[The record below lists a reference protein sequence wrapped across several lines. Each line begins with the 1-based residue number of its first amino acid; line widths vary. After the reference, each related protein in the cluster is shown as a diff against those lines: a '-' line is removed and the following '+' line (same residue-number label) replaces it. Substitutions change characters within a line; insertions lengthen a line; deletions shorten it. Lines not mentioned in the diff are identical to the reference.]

1 MSIEK
6 STEATTV
13 LLMIIIYVYFIIPKI
28 IRRVTQKVWENV
40 N

>member
-1 MSIEK
+1 
-6 STEATTV
+6 
-13 LLMIIIYVYFIIPKI
+13 MIIIYVYYFMYIIYVYFIIPKI